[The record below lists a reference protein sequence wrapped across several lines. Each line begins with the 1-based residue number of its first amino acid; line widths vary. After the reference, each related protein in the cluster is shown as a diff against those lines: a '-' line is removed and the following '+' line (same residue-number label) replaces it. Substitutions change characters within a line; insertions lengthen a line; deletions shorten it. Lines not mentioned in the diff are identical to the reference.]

1 MINRKFKKCLI
12 TGITG
17 SGGSYLAEHILSKDK
32 NIKIFGIYRSS
43 GYKDLFKTNK
53 RIKLF
58 KGDLT
63 NQIRIQ
69 KIIKKIKPDLIFHL
83 ASSANVRKS
92 FDTPYTFI
100 NNNINLT
107 INLLE
112 SLRRLKLNPITVVC
126 SSSEVYGL
134 VSKNEIPIKEKQI
147 MRPASPYAV
156 SKSTQD
162 LLAQVYHKNYGQNI
176 IITRMFSYTNARRKD
191 LFATSFANQIS
202 QIEKGKTKFLKHG
215 NLESVRTFVDI
226 TDAMEAYWLTAKRG
240 KIGEIYN
247 IGGKKTIK
255 VREFLDELL
264 KNSKAKIVTK
274 LDKKLLRPTDVTLQI
289 PNCKKFQK
297 DTGWKLKIP
306 FKMSVKKLLMDCR
319 KIQ

>member
-1 MINRKFKKCLI
+1 MKDRKFKKCLI

-32 NIKIFGIYRSS
+32 NIKIFGIYRSH
-43 GYKDLFKTNK
+43 GYKHLFNKNK
-53 RIKLF
+53 RVHLF
-58 KGDLT
+58 KGDLG
-63 NQIRIQ
+63 NQIRTQ
-69 KIIKKIKPDLIFHL
+69 KIIKKIQPDLIFHL

-100 NNNINLT
+100 NNNIDIT

-112 SLRRLKLNPITVVC
+112 SIRRLKVKPLTIIC
-126 SSSEVYGL
+126 STSEVYGL
-134 VSKNEIPIKEKQI
+134 VSKKEIPIKEKQI

-162 LLAQVYHKNYGQNI
+162 LLSQVYYKNYGQNI

-202 QIEKGKTKFLKHG
+202 LIEKGIIKILRHG

-226 TDAMEAYWLTAKRG
+226 SDAMEAYWLTAKKG

-255 VREFLDELL
+255 VKDFLHELI
-264 KNSKAKIVTK
+264 KNSNVKIRTQ

-289 PNCKKFQK
+289 PDCKKFQK
-297 DTGWKLKIP
+297 DTGWKLKIS
-306 FKMSVKKLLMDCR
+306 FKNSVKKLLMDCR
-319 KIQ
+319 KN

>member
-1 MINRKFKKCLI
+1 MKDRKFKKCLI

-32 NIKIFGIYRSS
+32 NIKIFGIYRSH
-43 GYKDLFKTNK
+43 GYKHLFNKNK
-53 RIKLF
+53 RVHLF
-58 KGDLT
+58 KGDLR
-63 NQIRIQ
+63 NQIRTQ
-69 KIIKKIKPDLIFHL
+69 KIIKKIQPDLIFHL
-83 ASSANVRKS
+83 ASNANVRKS
-92 FDTPYTFI
+92 FDAPYTFI
-100 NNNINLT
+100 NNNIDIT

-112 SLRRLKLNPITVVC
+112 SIRRLKIKPLTIIC
-126 SSSEVYGL
+126 STSEVYGL
-134 VSKNEIPIKEKQI
+134 VSKKEIPIKEKQI

-162 LLAQVYHKNYGQNI
+162 LLSQVYHKNYGQNI

-202 QIEKGKTKFLKHG
+202 LIEKGIIKILRHG

-226 TDAMEAYWLTAKRG
+226 SDAMEAYWLTAKKG

-255 VREFLDELL
+255 VKDFLHELI
-264 KNSKAKIVTK
+264 KNSNVKIRTQ

-289 PNCKKFQK
+289 PDCKKFQK
-297 DTGWKLKIP
+297 DTGWKLKIS
-306 FKMSVKKLLMDCR
+306 FKNSVKKLLMDCR
-319 KIQ
+319 KN

>member
-1 MINRKFKKCLI
+1 MKDRKFKKCLI

-17 SGGSYLAEHILSKDK
+17 SGGSYLAEHILSKEK
-32 NIKIFGIYRSS
+32 NIKIFGIYRSH
-43 GYKDLFKTNK
+43 GYKHLFNKNK
-53 RIKLF
+53 RVHLF
-58 KGDLT
+58 KGDLR
-63 NQIRIQ
+63 NQIRTQ
-69 KIIKKIKPDLIFHL
+69 KIIKKIQPDLIFHL

-100 NNNINLT
+100 NNNIDIT

-112 SLRRLKLNPITVVC
+112 SIRRLKVKPLTIIC
-126 SSSEVYGL
+126 STSEVYGL
-134 VSKNEIPIKEKQI
+134 VSKKEIPIKEKQI

-162 LLAQVYHKNYGQNI
+162 LLSQVYHKNYGQNI

-202 QIEKGKTKFLKHG
+202 LIEKGIIKILRHG

-226 TDAMEAYWLTAKRG
+226 SDAMEAYWLTAKKG

-255 VREFLDELL
+255 VKDFLHELI
-264 KNSKAKIVTK
+264 KNSNVKIRTQ

-289 PNCKKFQK
+289 PDCKKFQK
-297 DTGWKLKIP
+297 DTGWKLKIS
-306 FKMSVKKLLMDCR
+306 FKNSVKKLLMDCR
-319 KIQ
+319 KN

>member
-1 MINRKFKKCLI
+1 MKDRKFKKCLI

-17 SGGSYLAEHILSKDK
+17 SGGSYLAEHILSRDK
-32 NIKIFGIYRSS
+32 NIKIFGIYRSH
-43 GYKDLFKTNK
+43 GYKHLFNKNK
-53 RIKLF
+53 RVHLF
-58 KGDLT
+58 KGDLR
-63 NQIRIQ
+63 NQIRTQ
-69 KIIKKIKPDLIFHL
+69 KIIKKIQPDLIFHL
-83 ASSANVRKS
+83 ASNANVRKS
-92 FDTPYTFI
+92 FDVPYTFI
-100 NNNINLT
+100 NNNIDIT

-112 SLRRLKLNPITVVC
+112 SIRRLKVKPLTIIC
-126 SSSEVYGL
+126 STSEVYGL
-134 VSKNEIPIKEKQI
+134 VSKKEIPIKEKQI

-162 LLAQVYHKNYGQNI
+162 LLSQVYYKNYGQNI

-202 QIEKGKTKFLKHG
+202 LIEKGIIKILRHG

-226 TDAMEAYWLTAKRG
+226 SDAMEAYWLTAKKG

-255 VREFLDELL
+255 VKDFLHELI
-264 KNSKAKIVTK
+264 KNSNVKIRTQ

-289 PNCKKFQK
+289 PDCKKFQK

-306 FKMSVKKLLMDCR
+306 FKKSVKKLLTDCR
-319 KIQ
+319 KN

>member
-1 MINRKFKKCLI
+1 MKDRKFKKCLI

-17 SGGSYLAEHILSKDK
+17 SGGSYLAEHILSRDK
-32 NIKIFGIYRSS
+32 NIKIFGIYRSH
-43 GYKDLFKTNK
+43 GYKHLFNKNK
-53 RIKLF
+53 RVHLF
-58 KGDLT
+58 KGDLR
-63 NQIRIQ
+63 NQIRTQ
-69 KIIKKIKPDLIFHL
+69 KIIKKIQPDLIFHL

-100 NNNINLT
+100 NNNIDIT

-112 SLRRLKLNPITVVC
+112 SIRRLKVKPLTIIC
-126 SSSEVYGL
+126 STSEVYGL
-134 VSKNEIPIKEKQI
+134 VSKKEIPIKEKQI

-162 LLAQVYHKNYGQNI
+162 LLSQVYHKNYGQNI

-202 QIEKGKTKFLKHG
+202 LIEKGIIKILRHG

-226 TDAMEAYWLTAKRG
+226 SDAMEAYWLTAKKG

-255 VREFLDELL
+255 VKDFLHELI
-264 KNSKAKIVTK
+264 KNSNVKIRTQ

-289 PNCKKFQK
+289 PDCKKFQK
-297 DTGWKLKIP
+297 DTGWKLKIS
-306 FKMSVKKLLMDCR
+306 FKNSVKKLLVDCR
-319 KIQ
+319 KN

>member
-32 NIKIFGIYRSS
+32 NIKIYGIYRSY
-43 GYKDLFKTNK
+43 GYKNLFSKNK
-53 RIKLF
+53 RVKIF

-63 NQIRIQ
+63 NQNRVQ
-69 KIIKKIKPDLIFHL
+69 KIIQKIKPDLIFHL
-83 ASSANVRKS
+83 ASSADVRKS
-92 FDTPYTFI
+92 FDIPYAFI

-112 SLRRLKLNPITVVC
+112 SIRKLSLKPLIVVC
-126 SSSEVYGL
+126 STSEVYGL
-134 VSKNEIPIKEKQI
+134 VSKNEIPIKENQI

-162 LLAQVYHKNYGQNI
+162 LLAQIYHKNYGQKI
-176 IITRMFSYTNARRKD
+176 VITRMFSYTNARRKD

-202 QIEKGKTKFLKHG
+202 QIEKGKLKILKHG

-226 TDAMEAYWLTAKRG
+226 SDAMEAYWLTAKKG
-240 KIGEIYN
+240 KVGEIYN

-255 VREFLDELL
+255 VKDFLKELI
-264 KNSKAKIVTK
+264 KNSNSKIITK

-306 FKMSVKKLLMDCR
+306 FKKSVKKLLTDCR
-319 KIQ
+319 KN

>member
-1 MINRKFKKCLI
+1 MKDRKFKKCLI

-32 NIKIFGIYRSS
+32 NIKIFGIYRSH
-43 GYKDLFKTNK
+43 GYKHLFNKNK
-53 RIKLF
+53 RVHLF
-58 KGDLT
+58 KGDLR
-63 NQIRIQ
+63 NQIRTQ
-69 KIIKKIKPDLIFHL
+69 KIIKKIQPDLIFHL

-100 NNNINLT
+100 NNNIDIT

-112 SLRRLKLNPITVVC
+112 SIRRLKVKPLTIIC
-126 SSSEVYGL
+126 STSEVYGL
-134 VSKNEIPIKEKQI
+134 VSKKEIPIKEKQI

-162 LLAQVYHKNYGQNI
+162 LLSQVYYKNYGQNI

-202 QIEKGKTKFLKHG
+202 LIEKGIIKILRHG

-226 TDAMEAYWLTAKRG
+226 SDAMEAYWLTAKKG

-255 VREFLDELL
+255 VKDFLHELI
-264 KNSKAKIVTK
+264 KNSNVKIRTQ

-289 PNCKKFQK
+289 PDCKKFQK
-297 DTGWKLKIP
+297 DTGWKLKIS
-306 FKMSVKKLLMDCR
+306 FKNSVKKLLMDCR
-319 KIQ
+319 KN

>member
-1 MINRKFKKCLI
+1 MKDRKFKKCLI

-32 NIKIFGIYRSS
+32 NIKIFGIYRSH
-43 GYKDLFKTNK
+43 GYKHLFNKNK
-53 RIKLF
+53 RVHLF
-58 KGDLT
+58 KGDLR
-63 NQIRIQ
+63 NQIRTQ
-69 KIIKKIKPDLIFHL
+69 KIIKKIQPDLIFHL
-83 ASSANVRKS
+83 ASNANVRKS
-92 FDTPYTFI
+92 FDVPYTFI
-100 NNNINLT
+100 NNNIDIT

-112 SLRRLKLNPITVVC
+112 SIRRLKVKPLTIIC
-126 SSSEVYGL
+126 STSEVYGL
-134 VSKNEIPIKEKQI
+134 VSKKEIPIKEKQI

-162 LLAQVYHKNYGQNI
+162 LLSQVYYKNYGQNI

-202 QIEKGKTKFLKHG
+202 LIEKGIIKILRHG

-226 TDAMEAYWLTAKRG
+226 SDAMEAYWLTAKKG

-255 VREFLDELL
+255 VKDFLHELI
-264 KNSKAKIVTK
+264 KNSNVKIRTQ

-289 PNCKKFQK
+289 PDCKKFQK
-297 DTGWKLKIP
+297 DTGWKLKIS
-306 FKMSVKKLLMDCR
+306 FKNSVKKLLMDCR
-319 KIQ
+319 KN

>member
-1 MINRKFKKCLI
+1 MKDRKFKKCLI

-32 NIKIFGIYRSS
+32 NIKIFGIYRSH
-43 GYKDLFKTNK
+43 GYKHLFNKNK
-53 RIKLF
+53 RVHLF
-58 KGDLT
+58 KGDLR
-63 NQIRIQ
+63 NQIRTQ
-69 KIIKKIKPDLIFHL
+69 KIIKKIQPDLIFHL

-100 NNNINLT
+100 NNNIDIT

-112 SLRRLKLNPITVVC
+112 SIRRLKVKPLTIIC
-126 SSSEVYGL
+126 STSEVYGL
-134 VSKNEIPIKEKQI
+134 VSKKEIPIKEKQI

-162 LLAQVYHKNYGQNI
+162 LLSQVYHKNYGQNI

-202 QIEKGKTKFLKHG
+202 LIEKGIIKILRHG

-226 TDAMEAYWLTAKRG
+226 SDAMEAYWLTAKKG
-240 KIGEIYN
+240 KIGEFYN
-247 IGGKKTIK
+247 IGSNKNLNNLQ
-255 VREFLDELL
+255 VSNELL
-264 KNSKAKIVTK
+264 KRYRIHK
-274 LDKKLLRPTDVTLQI
+274 
-289 PNCKKFQK
+289 
-297 DTGWKLKIP
+297 WKW
-306 FKMSVKKLLMDCR
+306 
-319 KIQ
+319 

>member
-1 MINRKFKKCLI
+1 MKDRKFKKCLI

-17 SGGSYLAEHILSKDK
+17 SGGSYLAEHILSRDK
-32 NIKIFGIYRSS
+32 NIKIFGIYRSH
-43 GYKDLFKTNK
+43 GYKHLFNKNK
-53 RIKLF
+53 RVHLF
-58 KGDLT
+58 KGDLR
-63 NQIRIQ
+63 NQIRTQ
-69 KIIKKIKPDLIFHL
+69 KIIKKIQPDLIFHL
-83 ASSANVRKS
+83 ASNANVRKS
-92 FDTPYTFI
+92 FDVPYTFI
-100 NNNINLT
+100 NNNIDIT

-112 SLRRLKLNPITVVC
+112 SIRRLKIKPLTIIC
-126 SSSEVYGL
+126 STSEVYGL
-134 VSKNEIPIKEKQI
+134 VSKKEIPIKEKQI

-162 LLAQVYHKNYGQNI
+162 LLSQVYYKNYGQNI

-202 QIEKGKTKFLKHG
+202 LIEKGIIKILRHG

-226 TDAMEAYWLTAKRG
+226 SDAMEAYWLTAKKG

-255 VREFLDELL
+255 VKDFLHELI
-264 KNSKAKIVTK
+264 KNSNVKIRTQ

-289 PNCKKFQK
+289 PDCKKFQK

-306 FKMSVKKLLMDCR
+306 FKKSVKKLLTDCR
-319 KIQ
+319 KN

>member
-1 MINRKFKKCLI
+1 MKDRKFKKCLI

-17 SGGSYLAEHILSKDK
+17 SGGSYLAEHILSRDK
-32 NIKIFGIYRSS
+32 NIKIFGIYRSH
-43 GYKDLFKTNK
+43 GYKHLFNKNK
-53 RIKLF
+53 RVHLF
-58 KGDLT
+58 KGDLR
-63 NQIRIQ
+63 NQIRTQ
-69 KIIKKIKPDLIFHL
+69 KIIKKIQPDLIFHL

-100 NNNINLT
+100 NNNIDIT

-112 SLRRLKLNPITVVC
+112 SIRRLKVKPLTIIC
-126 SSSEVYGL
+126 STSEVYGL
-134 VSKNEIPIKEKQI
+134 VSKKEIPIKEKQI

-162 LLAQVYHKNYGQNI
+162 LLSQVYYKNYGQNI

-202 QIEKGKTKFLKHG
+202 LIEKGIIKILRHG

-226 TDAMEAYWLTAKRG
+226 SDAMEAYWLTAKKG

-255 VREFLDELL
+255 VKDFLHELI
-264 KNSKAKIVTK
+264 KNSNVKIRTQ

-289 PNCKKFQK
+289 PDCKKFQK
-297 DTGWKLKIP
+297 DTGWKLKIS
-306 FKMSVKKLLMDCR
+306 FKNSVKKLLMDCR
-319 KIQ
+319 KN

>member
-1 MINRKFKKCLI
+1 MKDRKFKKCLI

-32 NIKIFGIYRSS
+32 NIKIFGIYRSH
-43 GYKDLFKTNK
+43 GYKYLFNKNK
-53 RIKLF
+53 RVHLF
-58 KGDLT
+58 KGDLR
-63 NQIRIQ
+63 NQIRTQ
-69 KIIKKIKPDLIFHL
+69 KIIKKIQPDLIFHL

-100 NNNINLT
+100 NNNIDIT

-112 SLRRLKLNPITVVC
+112 SIRRLKVKPLTIIC
-126 SSSEVYGL
+126 STSEVYGL
-134 VSKNEIPIKEKQI
+134 VSKKEIPIKEKQI

-162 LLAQVYHKNYGQNI
+162 LLSQVYHKNYGQNI

-202 QIEKGKTKFLKHG
+202 LIEKGIIKILRHG

-226 TDAMEAYWLTAKRG
+226 SDAMEAYWLTAKKG

-255 VREFLDELL
+255 VKDFLHELI
-264 KNSKAKIVTK
+264 KNSNVKIRTQ

-289 PNCKKFQK
+289 PDCKKFQK
-297 DTGWKLKIP
+297 DTGWKLKIS
-306 FKMSVKKLLMDCR
+306 FKNSVKKLLMDCR
-319 KIQ
+319 KN

>member
-1 MINRKFKKCLI
+1 MKDRKFKKCLI

-32 NIKIFGIYRSS
+32 NIKIFGIYRSH
-43 GYKDLFKTNK
+43 GYKHLFHKNK
-53 RIKLF
+53 RVHLF
-58 KGDLT
+58 KGDLR
-63 NQIRIQ
+63 NQIRTQ
-69 KIIKKIKPDLIFHL
+69 KIIKKIQPDLIFHL
-83 ASSANVRKS
+83 ASNANVRKS
-92 FDTPYTFI
+92 FDVPYTFI
-100 NNNINLT
+100 NNNIDIT

-112 SLRRLKLNPITVVC
+112 SIRRLKVKPLTIIC
-126 SSSEVYGL
+126 STSEVYGL
-134 VSKNEIPIKEKQI
+134 VSKKEIPIKEKQI

-162 LLAQVYHKNYGQNI
+162 LLSQVYHKNYGQNI

-202 QIEKGKTKFLKHG
+202 LIEKGIIKILRHG

-226 TDAMEAYWLTAKRG
+226 SDAMEAYWLTAKKG

-255 VREFLDELL
+255 VKDFLHELI
-264 KNSKAKIVTK
+264 KNSNVKIRTQ

-289 PNCKKFQK
+289 PDCKKFQK
-297 DTGWKLKIP
+297 DTGWKLKIS
-306 FKMSVKKLLMDCR
+306 FKNSVKKLLMDCR
-319 KIQ
+319 KN

>member
-1 MINRKFKKCLI
+1 MKDRKFKKCLI

-32 NIKIFGIYRSS
+32 NIKIFGIYRSY
-43 GYKDLFKTNK
+43 GYKHLFNKNK
-53 RIKLF
+53 RVHLF
-58 KGDLT
+58 KGDLR
-63 NQIRIQ
+63 NQIRTQ
-69 KIIKKIKPDLIFHL
+69 KIIKKIQPDLIFHL

-100 NNNINLT
+100 NNNIDIT

-112 SLRRLKLNPITVVC
+112 SIRRLKIKPLTIIC
-126 SSSEVYGL
+126 STSEVYGL
-134 VSKNEIPIKEKQI
+134 VSKKEIPIKEKQI

-156 SKSTQD
+156 SKSAQD
-162 LLAQVYHKNYGQNI
+162 LLSQVYYKNYGQNI

-202 QIEKGKTKFLKHG
+202 LIEKGIIKILKHG

-226 TDAMEAYWLTAKRG
+226 SDAMEAYWLTAKKG

-255 VREFLDELL
+255 VKDFLHELI
-264 KNSKAKIVTK
+264 KNSNVKIRTQ

-289 PNCKKFQK
+289 PDCKKFQK
-297 DTGWKLKIP
+297 DTSWKLKINL
-306 FKMSVKKLLMDCR
+306 KNSGKKLLMDCR
-319 KIQ
+319 KN

>member
-1 MINRKFKKCLI
+1 MKDRKFKKCLI

-32 NIKIFGIYRSS
+32 NIKIFGIYRSH
-43 GYKDLFKTNK
+43 GYKHLFNKNK
-53 RIKLF
+53 RVHLF
-58 KGDLT
+58 KGDLR
-63 NQIRIQ
+63 NQIRTQ
-69 KIIKKIKPDLIFHL
+69 KIIKKIQPDLIFHL

-100 NNNINLT
+100 NNNIDIT

-112 SLRRLKLNPITVVC
+112 SIRRLKVKPLTIIC
-126 SSSEVYGL
+126 STSEVYGL
-134 VSKNEIPIKEKQI
+134 VSKKEIPIKEKQI

-162 LLAQVYHKNYGQNI
+162 LLSQVYHKNYGQNI

-202 QIEKGKTKFLKHG
+202 LIEKGIIKILRHG

-226 TDAMEAYWLTAKRG
+226 SDAMEAYWLTAKKG

-255 VREFLDELL
+255 VKDFLHELI
-264 KNSKAKIVTK
+264 KNSNVKIRTQ

-289 PNCKKFQK
+289 PDCKKFQK
-297 DTGWKLKIP
+297 DTGWKLKIS
-306 FKMSVKKLLMDCR
+306 FKNSVKKLLMDCR
-319 KIQ
+319 KN